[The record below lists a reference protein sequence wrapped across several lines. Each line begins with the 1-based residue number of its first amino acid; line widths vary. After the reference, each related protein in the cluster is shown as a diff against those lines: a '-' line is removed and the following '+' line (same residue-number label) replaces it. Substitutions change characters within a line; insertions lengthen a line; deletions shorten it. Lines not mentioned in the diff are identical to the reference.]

1 MASSSTPPSIHMN
14 EPDQEFTREILR
26 KVRQI
31 EIRSNRL
38 VSEALAGSYHS
49 AFKGQGIDFE
59 EVREYQ
65 AGDEVRSIDWNV
77 TAKMG
82 TPFVKQYREEREL
95 TILLAIDVSES
106 GSFGSSNR
114 SKRERL
120 AELGALLAFAA
131 NRNGDKIGLFLFS
144 DQTEKYLP
152 PSKGQKHVLRIL
164 RDILFHRNESKGTN
178 LNEGIRFINRVLR
191 RRAVVFF
198 LSDFIIPEYDSGD
211 ESAEDIFFREIA
223 STKRKHDLVCAQI
236 LDPCEQKIPD
246 VGLVMLR
253 DSESGDSQLI
263 NTSNPKFRDEY
274 AQISKDSQDR
284 FNQRLRRR
292 GIDTFSFSTK
302 SDYVKS
308 LKEFFRMRSIRRHK

>member
-1 MASSSTPPSIHMN
+1 MN

-82 TPFVKQYREEREL
+82 SPFVKQYREEREL
-95 TILLAIDVSES
+95 TILLAIDVSDSET
-106 GSFGSSNR
+106 FGSSDR

-120 AELGALLAFAA
+120 AELGALLAFSA
-131 NRNGDKIGLFLFS
+131 NRNGDKVGLLLFS

-152 PSKGQKHVLRIL
+152 PNKGQKHVLRIL
-164 RDILFHRNESKGTN
+164 RDILFHENQSKGTD
-178 LNEGIRFINRVLR
+178 LNEGLRFINRVMR
-191 RRAVVFF
+191 RRAVVFL
-198 LSDFIIPEYDSGD
+198 LSDFIIPEYETEE
-211 ESAEDIFFREIA
+211 ESVEDLFFKELAATR
-223 STKRKHDLVCAQI
+223 RKHDLVCARI
-236 LDPCEQKIPD
+236 HDSHEMELPN
-246 VGLVMLR
+246 VGVVHLE
-253 DSESGDSQLI
+253 DSENGEKIYLD
-263 NTSNPKFRDEY
+263 TSSRSFRESY
-274 AQISKDSQDR
+274 AKRIAEDRER
-284 FNQRLRRR
+284 FNKRLRRR
-292 GIDTFSFSTK
+292 GVDNFEFSTD
-302 SDYVKS
+302 SDYVGA
-308 LKEFFRMRSIRRHK
+308 LREFFRMRETRRSR

>member
-1 MASSSTPPSIHMN
+1 MN

-95 TILLAIDVSES
+95 TILLAIDVSDS
-106 GSFGSSNR
+106 GTFGSSKR

-120 AELGALLAFAA
+120 AELGALLAFSA
-131 NRNGDKIGLFLFS
+131 NRNGDKVGLLLFS
-144 DQTEKYLP
+144 DQIEQYLP
-152 PSKGQKHVLRIL
+152 PNKGQKHILRVLRE
-164 RDILFHRNESKGTN
+164 ILFHPNQSKKTD
-178 LNEGIRFINRVLR
+178 LNEGLRFINRVMR
-191 RRAVVFF
+191 RRAVVFL
-198 LSDFIIPEYDSGD
+198 LSDFIISEYNAEE
-211 ESAEDIFFREIA
+211 ESIEDLFFKELAATR
-223 STKRKHDLVCAQI
+223 RRHDLVCARI
-236 LDPCEQKIPD
+236 HDPCELNIPNIGI
-246 VGLVMLR
+246 VHME
-253 DSESGDSQLI
+253 DSESGHKIYVD
-263 NTSNPKFRDEY
+263 TSDPNFREEF
-274 AQISKDSQDR
+274 QKLTEEHREEFQK
-284 FNQRLRRR
+284 RLRRR
-292 GIDTFSFSTK
+292 GVDHFEFSTD
-302 SDYVKS
+302 SDYVGA
-308 LKEFFRMRSIRRHK
+308 LQEFFRMREIRRNR

>member
-1 MASSSTPPSIHMN
+1 MN

-65 AGDEVRSIDWNV
+65 PGDEVRSIDWNV

-82 TPFVKQYREEREL
+82 SPFVKQYREEREL
-95 TILLAIDVSES
+95 TILLAIDISES
-106 GSFGSSNR
+106 GIFGSKER

-120 AELGALLAFAA
+120 AELGALLSFAA
-131 NRNGDKIGLFLFS
+131 NRNGDKIGLLLFS

-152 PSKGQKHVLRIL
+152 PAKGQKHVLRIL
-164 RDILFHRNESKGTN
+164 REILFHQNTSKGTD
-178 LNEGIRFINRVLR
+178 LNAALRFINHVLR

-198 LSDFIIPEYDSGD
+198 LSDFIIPKSKDAQ
-211 ESAEDIFFREIA
+211 ESQEDLFFKEIS
-223 STKRKHDLVCAQI
+223 STRKKHDLVCAQI
-236 LDPCEQKIPD
+236 SDPCEQNIPEC
-246 VGLVMLR
+246 GLTFLQ
-253 DSESGDSQLI
+253 DLESEEAVLI
-263 NTSNPKFRDEY
+263 DCSKKTFREKY
-274 AQISKDSQDR
+274 AQLTLEFQKR
-284 FNQRLRRR
+284 FNQRMRRR
-292 GIDTFSFSTK
+292 GIDTFSFSTN

-308 LKEFFRMRSIRRHK
+308 LKEFFRMRENRRNR

>member
-1 MASSSTPPSIHMN
+1 MN

-95 TILLAIDVSES
+95 TILLAIDVSDS
-106 GSFGSSNR
+106 GTFGSSKR

-120 AELGALLAFAA
+120 AELGALLAFSA
-131 NRNGDKIGLFLFS
+131 NRNGDKVGLLLFS
-144 DQTEKYLP
+144 DRVEQYLP
-152 PSKGQKHVLRIL
+152 PSKGQKHVLRVL
-164 RDILFHRNESKGTN
+164 REILFHPNQSKKTD
-178 LNEGIRFINRVLR
+178 LNEGLRFINRVMR
-191 RRAVVFF
+191 RRAVVFL
-198 LSDFIIPEYDSGD
+198 LSDFIISEYNSQE
-211 ESAEDIFFREIA
+211 ESVEDLFFKELA
-223 STKRKHDLVCAQI
+223 STRRRHDLVCARI
-236 LDPCEQKIPD
+236 HDPCELEIPN
-246 VGLVMLR
+246 VGMVHLE
-253 DSESGDSQLI
+253 DSETGEKIYL
-263 NTSNPKFRDEY
+263 NTSSRNFREEY
-274 AQISKDSQDR
+274 KKL
-284 FNQRLRRR
+284 NQEHRQEFEKRLRRR
-292 GIDTFSFSTK
+292 GVDHFEFSTD
-302 SDYVKS
+302 SDYVRS
-308 LKEFFRMRSIRRHK
+308 LQEFFHMREIRRNR

>member
-1 MASSSTPPSIHMN
+1 MN

-95 TILLAIDVSES
+95 TILLAIDVSDS
-106 GSFGSSNR
+106 GTFGSSKR

-120 AELGALLAFAA
+120 AELGALLAFSA
-131 NRNGDKIGLFLFS
+131 NRNGDKVGLLLFS
-144 DQTEKYLP
+144 DQVEQYLP
-152 PSKGQKHVLRIL
+152 PNKGQKHVLRIL
-164 RDILFHRNESKGTN
+164 REILFHPNQSKKTD
-178 LNEGIRFINRVLR
+178 LNEGLRFINRVMR
-191 RRAVVFF
+191 RRAVVFL
-198 LSDFIIPEYDSGD
+198 LSDFIISEYNSQE
-211 ESAEDIFFREIA
+211 ESVEDLFFKELA
-223 STKRKHDLVCAQI
+223 STRRRHDLVCARI
-236 LDPCEQKIPD
+236 HDPCELEIPN
-246 VGLVMLR
+246 VGMVHLE
-253 DSESGDSQLI
+253 DSETGEKIYL
-263 NTSNPKFRDEY
+263 NTSSRNFREEY
-274 AQISKDSQDR
+274 KKL
-284 FNQRLRRR
+284 NQEHRQEFEKRLRRR
-292 GIDTFSFSTK
+292 GVDHFEFSTD
-302 SDYVKS
+302 SDYVRS
-308 LKEFFRMRSIRRHK
+308 LQEFFHMREIRRNR